1 MRAVVISALVTTA
14 VWAGGFW
21 AGWPTPWP
29 VVDMTLSLLACA
41 ALWWRRNSLP
51 LVFAV
56 VLLSAPWAASAIAA
70 HLVLLYTIGTR
81 RSVPATAGAAIGL
94 ALFAAGGAGALGQAP
109 MASLPM
115 HGLFLLIAFGAAGA
129 AGLTSRR
136 RRGRTLPEGL
146 TDAALV
152 LGAGVVNLMVWSA
165 AVESGSLDPEAN
177 LVFAMTRLY
186 TLSLWWRR
194 QAPVPLAGAGLA
206 LAFLIQVPLGAYLLA
221 VFTLAVYHRGRLVL
235 PVAAGYVAAT
245 VVVFS
250 FTPQVTDSTVSI
262 AGTAAVL
269 YAAVVGWG
277 MLVRSRQQL
286 LQSLRERARQVE
298 ADADS
303 RMEAARQAERQ
314 RIAREMH
321 DVLAHRLSLLSVHA
335 GALEYR
341 PDAPADQVAA
351 AAGVVRENAHQAVTD
366 LATVI
371 GVLREEPGPDAAP
384 PQPTGTDLPELISQ
398 TEAGGT
404 AVDLDWSGSPPQDVP
419 EGLGRT
425 LYRVVQEALTNVRKH
440 GRGHH
445 ARIRV
450 RAEPGED
457 ICIRVA
463 NAPDGVAAAPAIPGA
478 GTGLVGLTERVELAG
493 GSLRYGVEASGDF
506 VLQVALPWR
515 Q

>member
-1 MRAVVISALVTTA
+1 MRAVVVSALITGA

-21 AGWPTPWP
+21 EGWPTPWP
-29 VVDMTLSLLACA
+29 VVDLLLSLTACA
-41 ALWWRRNSLP
+41 ALRWRRNSLP
-51 LVFAV
+51 LVFVV
-56 VLLSAPWAASAIAA
+56 VLVSAPWAASAIAA
-70 HLVLLYTIGTR
+70 HLVLLYTIGAR

-94 ALFAAGGAGALGQAP
+94 ALSAAGGAAALGQAP
-109 MASLPM
+109 MQSVPM
-115 HGLFLLIAFGAAGA
+115 HGLFLLITFGAVGA
-129 AGLTSRR
+129 AGLTSGRR
-136 RRGRTLPEGL
+136 RARTLREGL

-152 LGAGVVNLMVWSA
+152 LGASLVNLMVWSA
-165 AVESGSLDPEAN
+165 AVGSGSLDPEAN
-177 LVFAMTRLY
+177 LVFAMTGLY

-206 LAFLIQVPLGAYLLA
+206 LAFLMQVPLGAYLLA

-250 FTPQVTDSTVSI
+250 VIPQVTDSAISI

-269 YAAVVGWG
+269 YTGVVGWG
-277 MLVRSRQQL
+277 MLVRARQHL
-286 LQSLRERARQVE
+286 LQSLRERAQQAE
-298 ADADS
+298 ADADT

-351 AAGVVRENAHQAVTD
+351 AAGVVRENAHQALTD

-371 GVLREEPGPDAAP
+371 GVLREDETIDVGP
-384 PQPTGTDLPELISQ
+384 PQPTATDLPELINQ

-404 AVDLDWSGSPPQDVP
+404 AVDLDWSGSPPQEVP
-419 EGLGRT
+419 EGLGRA

-440 GRGHH
+440 GGGHN

-450 RAEPGED
+450 RAEPGEN
-457 ICIRVA
+457 ILVRVA
-463 NAPDGVAAAPAIPGA
+463 NAGPGIAAAGQIPGA

-493 GSLRYGVEASGDF
+493 GSLRHGVEASGDF